1 MPFAAGTGEV
11 GEHREPNGPN
21 QRALRRGGLK
31 AIQIGPSAPL
41 LQGGPGVTNPF
52 GEEGAAGLSP
62 LQRDPWRAR
71 DAAAA
76 ADGPR

>member
-1 MPFAAGTGEV
+1 M
-11 GEHREPNGPN
+11 R
-21 QRALRRGGLK
+21 